1 MDVYAAFL
9 SASSDLLEDHILNRL
24 AAQTAPPTASSKL
37 GPKVHVELLFCPTK
51 APIKTLDLGHAR
63 YEDAPSVVS
72 GTRQSRFATVEN
84 DTDLKGIACSIHY
97 GGKCFVHEDK
107 AFSRK
112 SWEFRKLRCTEAQ
125 ARACLDYMRQR
136 EGEGFNK
143 AGFFTE
149 PVRRKLSCVPNL
161 FQPTSVWQMGDPK
174 WFCSELVES
183 ALRSSGIVK
192 MGETTPSAHP
202 EILFQEL
209 KSLSVPS
216 APVRRNTGEFH
227 Y

>member
-24 AAQTAPPTASSKL
+24 AAQTAPPTASNKL

-51 APIKTLDLGHAR
+51 APVKTLDLGHAHYADASSNITNAR
-63 YEDAPSVVS
+63 QNRFHSPED
-72 GTRQSRFATVEN
+72 E
-84 DTDLKGIACSIHY
+84 LKGIACSIHY
-97 GGKCFVHEDK
+97 GGKCFVHKDK
-107 AFSRK
+107 GFSRT

-125 ARACLDYMRQR
+125 AQKCLAFFKER
-136 EGEGFNK
+136 EGDPFNK
-143 AGFFTE
+143 VGFFTE

-161 FQPTSVWQMGDPK
+161 FQPTSYMQMGQPK
-174 WFCSELVES
+174 WFCSELVEA
-183 ALRSSGIVK
+183 ALRHSSIVK
-192 MGETTPSAHP
+192 PGETTPSAHP

-209 KSLSVPS
+209 KALSVPS
-216 APVRRNTGEFH
+216 APVKRNTGEFK